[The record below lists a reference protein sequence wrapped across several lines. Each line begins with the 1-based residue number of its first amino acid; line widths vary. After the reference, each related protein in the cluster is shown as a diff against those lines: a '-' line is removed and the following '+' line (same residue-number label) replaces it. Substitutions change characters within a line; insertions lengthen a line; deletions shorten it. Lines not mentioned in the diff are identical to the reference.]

1 MLLATTERFNP
12 RNEEMTTTPT
22 APEGTRRLSETEFTF
37 PPTGERFVLNSDPGD
52 TDRLAFDFHLE
63 PGGGVKQ
70 NHHHA
75 KQSEH
80 IRCIS
85 GMLDVTVDGEP
96 RRLCPGD
103 ELVLAAG
110 TLHTLQNRGDTDVHC
125 EVEYRPAGRNREWFQ
140 MIAAYI
146 DRTGKE
152 PGILDLAPFIGDVDL
167 SLNMPVWFQRVVLRT
182 VLGPLAIG
190 LGRRRRML
198 AYATE
203 AYGRPFTW

>member
-1 MLLATTERFNP
+1 MS
-12 RNEEMTTTPT
+12 TTPT
-22 APEGTRRLSETEFTF
+22 ASEATRRLSETEFTF
-37 PPTGERFVLNSDPGD
+37 APTGERFALRSDPGD
-52 TDRLAFDFHLE
+52 TDRLTFDFYVE
-63 PGGGVKQ
+63 PGGGVKD
-70 NHHHA
+70 NHRHT

-80 IRCIS
+80 FRCIS
-85 GMLDVTVDGEP
+85 GALDVTVNGES

-103 ELVLAAG
+103 ELVLAPG
-110 TLHTLQNRGDTDVHC
+110 TLHTLQNLGDTDVHC

-152 PGILDLAPFIGDVDL
+152 PGLLDLAPFIADVDL
-167 SLNMPVWFQRVVLRT
+167 YLNMPVWFQRLVLKAI
-182 VLGPLAIG
+182 LAPIAIA

-198 AYATE
+198 SYATV

>member
-1 MLLATTERFNP
+1 MS
-12 RNEEMTTTPT
+12 TTPT
-22 APEGTRRLSETEFTF
+22 TPEATRRLSDTAFTF
-37 PPTGERFVLNSDPGD
+37 APTGERFVLTSDPSE
-52 TDRLAFDFHLE
+52 TERLAFEFYVE
-63 PGGGVKQ
+63 PGGGVKD
-70 NHHHA
+70 NHRHT

-80 IRCIS
+80 FRCIS
-85 GMLDVTVDGEP
+85 GTLDVTIAGTP
-96 RRLCPGD
+96 RRLVPGD
-103 ELVLAAG
+103 ELVLAPG
-110 TLHTLQNRGDTDVHC
+110 TLHTLQNLGDTEVHC

-152 PGILDLAPFIGDVDL
+152 PGLLDLAPFLPDVDL
-167 SLNMPVWFQRVVLRT
+167 YLSMPVWFQRLVLKGI
-182 VLGPLAIG
+182 LGPLASV